1 MSLAKSEAVLIFDG
15 DCGFCTTVAN
25 YLTKRTKFPVKAEA
39 WQLTDLNQ
47 YGLSPEQTAAKVY
60 FVTTKGV
67 VAGARAMALLL
78 SAQNNFFY
86 YLMGKLISVPPFSWL
101 AIPAYALIAK
111 YRHKLPG
118 GTPACKL

>member
-1 MSLAKSEAVLIFDG
+1 LSLVKSEAVLIFDG

-25 YLTKRTKFPVKAEA
+25 YLTKRTRVPVRAEA

-47 YGLSPEQTAAKVY
+47 YGLTPEQTAVKVY
-60 FVTTKGV
+60 FITQKGV
-67 VAGARAMALLL
+67 FAGARAMAFLL

-86 YLMGKLISVPPFSWL
+86 YCIGKLLSVPPFSWL
-101 AIPAYALIAK
+101 AVPAYMLIAK